1 LDITPF
7 LAVRQPWHFKC
18 FSRNIARHQRL
29 KDSDN
34 ERMAPR
40 YMFAEVCEDKQLLA
54 KSLRSAHEL
63 YDEHNDVA
71 TTSLIEN

>member
-1 LDITPF
+1 
-7 LAVRQPWHFKC
+7 
-18 FSRNIARHQRL
+18 
-29 KDSDN
+29 
-34 ERMAPR
+34 
-40 YMFAEVCEDKQLLA
+40 MFAEVCEDKQLLA